1 MKTWIPAIFINI
13 VVVII
18 IFILTACDS
27 NYTSH
32 QLKRAE
38 TIMNENPDSA
48 LMILE
53 SLSKGNL
60 IKTKRDSAL
69 YALLVTE
76 GRYKSGIDEKSDSLI
91 SVATKFYEPQYK
103 NVNRVKAH
111 YYNGIINKNNLK
123 TQEAVINMLSA
134 EKSAIL
140 LSDTLRL
147 GLIHR
152 ALGDL
157 FTGLDDYSVALRY
170 YEASFHE
177 FSDIMTQNI
186 PSIQNTIWL
195 TDI

>member
-60 IKTKRDSAL
+60 IISKTVDLSGLERYLSGND
-69 YALLVTE
+69 
-76 GRYKSGIDEKSDSLI
+76 GRGEDFYDKYIIAYYYKK
-91 SVATKFYEPQYK
+91 
-103 NVNRVKAH
+103 VN
-111 YYNGIINKNNLK
+111 
-123 TQEAVINMLSA
+123 
-134 EKSAIL
+134 
-140 LSDTLRL
+140 
-147 GLIHR
+147 
-152 ALGDL
+152 
-157 FTGLDDYSVALRY
+157 
-170 YEASFHE
+170 
-177 FSDIMTQNI
+177 IM
-186 PSIQNTIWL
+186 
-195 TDI
+195 